1 VRAWYEADEDNQ
13 LAFAGDIEGFRQ
25 AVDAFVAQLADAKA
39 ENIAAGTNNDA
50 DRRPART
57 PISR

>member
-25 AVDAFVAQLADAKA
+25 AVDAFVAQLANVKA
-39 ENIAAGTNNDA
+39 ENITA
-50 DRRPART
+50 DT
-57 PISR
+57 DSRFFSQG